1 MAKRQRAVSRDRAR
15 GVGAFNRAT
24 LAKFELIWVDRP
36 GKHCK
41 ALGLTAADQGTLLG
55 VSAQT
60 IYNWEICKSKPR
72 QQPLTAIAAM
82 RSMGK
87 RQAKAQL
94 ANQQA

>member
-1 MAKRQRAVSRDRAR
+1 M
-15 GVGAFNRAT
+15 GAFNRAT
-24 LAKFELIWVDRP
+24 LAKIELIWVDRP
-36 GKHCK
+36 RQHNCK
-41 ALGLTAADQGTLLG
+41 RLGLTAADQGTLLG

-60 IYNWEICKSKPR
+60 IYNWEIYKSKPR
-72 QQPLTAIAAM
+72 QQPLTAIAAL